1 MIEGRGPCKGKEG
14 MLWFTSGKGHY
25 AWWQSIGIVIAGLL
39 SSGENDITRLKHHL
53 YTRNINIISI
63 QFLIGII

>member
-25 AWWQSIGIVIAGLL
+25 AWWQSIGIVIACLL
-39 SSGENDITRLKHHL
+39 SSGEN
-53 YTRNINIISI
+53 
-63 QFLIGII
+63 